1 MIHGSSIIS
10 YKIEGVYYTESVRDA
25 FARISQYCDALYG
38 DYKDPSKNTLICNGK
53 MMIHDHLGHGY
64 TSLNSI
70 RKEYRSSL
78 YDVLFN
84 EGRYITVSTDHLV
97 NTNAYGEMPVAQ
109 LPVDAT
115 LNNMITPTEPAM
127 YDGKMAFDFA
137 WLLGV
142 MLVSGEYRTT
152 PTISLY
158 KIDEELNKYIQR
170 MLNFING
177 VGHSGNLENPADST
191 NVLTSKGK
199 NPRVTIVCGDNMY
212 ANNSHAKNIFLRLF
226 EALNKSERKIP
237 QEIFKEGKLIIMSFV
252 SGIIDAIGTLKN
264 ISERKYDVALTL
276 PSGIAQPL
284 LYLLMNAD
292 IPATIEYGTLKN
304 GAPSGKDTI
313 SFPFVYE
320 FQKFSHSSMYEGK
333 SIEDSNLWES
343 RRDKL
348 LTIDKLVLLEKE
360 NPEDV
365 YEIDTAS
372 GTYTANGI
380 QLKAGSNK

>member
-10 YKIEGVYYTESVRDA
+10 YKLDGVYYTESVRDA

-38 DYKDPSKNTLICNGK
+38 DYKDPSKNTLISNGK

-237 QEIFKEGKLIIMSFV
+237 QEMFKEGKLIIISFI

-276 PSGIAQPL
+276 PSGIAQQL
-284 LYLLMNAD
+284 MYLLMNAD

-343 RRDKL
+343 RREKL